1 MVDPTAILFANE
13 AFYAAFASG
22 DFDAMKEIWAKDAT
36 VICTHPG
43 WTVITG
49 RDAVLKSW
57 QSILENSEG
66 SDLECRNPDAHIYGE
81 TAVVTCYEVI
91 DGNALAVTNVFVLE
105 NGRWAMVHHHAGPTA
120 SAAPPPDR
128 PARRGNS
135 VH

>member
-1 MVDPTAILFANE
+1 MAEKTAILFANE

-22 DFDAMKEIWAKDAT
+22 DYTAMAALWARQAT

-66 SDLECRNPDAHIYGE
+66 SRLQCRNAEAHIYGD
-81 TAVVTCYEVI
+81 TALVTCYEVI
-91 DGNALAVTNVFVLE
+91 DGDALAVTNVFVKEGGKWLV
-105 NGRWAMVHHHAGPTA
+105 VHHHAGPTA
-120 SAAPPPDR
+120 GAPPA
-128 PARRGNS
+128 PARAGGRRGS